1 MTDGRDW
8 EQRAVSRPDLALPC
22 PALPCPVK
30 LCTVRS
36 CRYVDYLSRAAVPR
50 SRESHSGRRPSSPTL
65 SACVQYVSTC
75 VYSMYARVEDEDFT
89 VLCRASSVRTAQV
102 SGQADWM

>member
-1 MTDGRDW
+1 MGGDGWARLGAKGSV
-8 EQRAVSRPDLALPC
+8 EARPC
-22 PALPCPVK
+22 SALPCPVK